1 MEDQPEKSDL
11 KLHRRD
17 TPHYLKNKRI
27 NLTSQTDDEAAAL
40 IHQVLAKASSPQNE
54 QPPSLPVEEERV
66 RYMLWKNDDVGMP
79 RKKYDKFQDWS
90 CVRVC

>member
-66 RYMLWKNDDVGMP
+66 RYIYYG
-79 RKKYDKFQDWS
+79 KKRCCWHAKEK
-90 CVRVC
+90 

>member
-40 IHQVLAKASSPQNE
+40 IHQVLAKASTPPQE
-54 QPPSLPVEEERV
+54 QPLNTNVAEERV
-66 RYMLWKNDDVGMP
+66 RR
-79 RKKYDKFQDWS
+79 RKIN
-90 CVRVC
+90 